1 MEGFFMRKTF
11 LAIAKNISKLCA
23 MRIVNDPP
31 QVNTNDKKSGVY
43 TSMSIVAEAKR
54 ANCWLYNKL
63 NNEWYTPEEFHEKY
77 ANHRDTDINIRTLLQ
92 NIFIIDPNKGIKA
105 YHKTLADKLTKFEA
119 ETKELRERGEAF
131 TQRVIDYYQQKS
143 KNKFK

>member
-1 MEGFFMRKTF
+1 MKTV
-11 LAIAKNISKLCA
+11 SD
-23 MRIVNDPP
+23 RS
-31 QVNTNDKKSGVY
+31 QVDQGDKKAGVF

-63 NNEWYTPEEFHEKY
+63 NNQWYTPEEFHEKY

-105 YHKTLADKLTKFEA
+105 YHKTLADKLAKFEA
-119 ETKELRERGEAF
+119 ETRELRERGEAF

-143 KNKFK
+143 KDKFK

>member
-1 MEGFFMRKTF
+1 MKIVSDGPQ
-11 LAIAKNISKLCA
+11 IA
-23 MRIVNDPP
+23 RNDN
-31 QVNTNDKKSGVY
+31 QNGIF
-43 TSMSIVAEAKR
+43 TSMSIVAEAER

-63 NNEWYTPEEFHEKY
+63 NNQWYTPEEFHEKY
-77 ANHRDTDINIRTLLQ
+77 ANHRDKDISIQNLLQ

-105 YHKTLADKLTKFEA
+105 YHKTLADKLAKFEA

-143 KNKFK
+143 KDTFK